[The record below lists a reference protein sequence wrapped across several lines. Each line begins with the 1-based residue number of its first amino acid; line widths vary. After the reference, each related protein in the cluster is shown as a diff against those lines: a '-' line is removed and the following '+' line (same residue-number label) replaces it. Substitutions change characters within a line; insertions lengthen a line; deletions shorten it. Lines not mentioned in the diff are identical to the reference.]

1 MAGGP
6 ESATTIGRIVVV
18 GYFGDHRYYGFSVET
33 SLDGK
38 DWDMAADRRGNKE
51 PATSDGY
58 TCRFEPRQARY
69 VRINQ
74 THNSANTGRHLVEV
88 MAYEK

>member
-1 MAGGP
+1 M
-6 ESATTIGRIVVV
+6 
-18 GYFGDHRYYGFSVET
+18 GYYRDKRYYGFTVET

-38 DWDMAADRRGNKE
+38 TWEMAADRRTNTELSTAK
-51 PATSDGY
+51 GY
-58 TCRFEPRQARY
+58 ICTFAPRQVRY
-69 VRINQ
+69 IHVTQ